1 MRGILNIVCM
11 GSVGPRRGRGMCMAS
26 YSLMI
31 LGYLFVPRM
40 AYVYVVVAEN
50 VAFGNFLF

>member
-1 MRGILNIVCM
+1 M
-11 GSVGPRRGRGMCMAS
+11 GSVGLRRGMCKAG

-40 AYVYVVVAEN
+40 AYVYVVVVDVEN
-50 VAFGNFLF
+50 VAFG